1 MRSEMDLCFLFF
13 NDTLGKFFDLYMVVL
28 HIKPGCSSELSGMDT
43 TEAQLIQIKV
53 CVILFF

>member
-1 MRSEMDLCFLFF
+1 MDLCFLFF

-53 CVILFF
+53 CAILFF